1 MPCISSSSDEEELTC
16 LLDVVGAGGG
26 QDCEEKYCKPVVL
39 KEDVNVKDILKEGN
53 IVHQNKTREVE
64 DKQLHE
70 DETNGGNDGLSAMCL
85 HDQVESLKNDICAL
99 LVERERMSETID
111 DFKVVGGGKEDEL
124 RAELFSCRQ
133 KLENAKLAK
142 EQLRQLYREK
152 EIAKE
157 EKGFVKAS
165 KEEFERMKEEYF
177 RDVVEAGKLE
187 EKMRD
192 LKHEVREANKS
203 VLRLQQDLQIVTGRY
218 QENQNPWQVGVPY
231 GSTAG
236 RSVGTERDRY
246 GRIVD
251 ERGGES
257 GNQRV
262 YGKRQ
267 SRGQ

>member
-1 MPCISSSSDEEELTC
+1 M
-16 LLDVVGAGGG
+16 G
-26 QDCEEKYCKPVVL
+26 
-39 KEDVNVKDILKEGN
+39 
-53 IVHQNKTREVE
+53 
-64 DKQLHE
+64 
-70 DETNGGNDGLSAMCL
+70 
-85 HDQVESLKNDICAL
+85 
-99 LVERERMSETID
+99 
-111 DFKVVGGGKEDEL
+111 
-124 RAELFSCRQ
+124 
-133 KLENAKLAK
+133 

-165 KEEFERMKEEYF
+165 KEEFARMKEEYF

-218 QENQNPWQVGVPY
+218 QENQNPWQVGAPY

-251 ERGGES
+251 ERGGET
-257 GNQRV
+257 GYQRV

-267 SRGQ
+267 MRGQ